1 MRCSWVSN
9 CETIPEVG
17 QNHEITRWNHT
28 KVRSSFILYWYV
40 HSPKNAVLGIDPSLC
55 CQQNWSHLHCFSSTS
70 KGRVSCLA
78 NWGDQ
83 QWRQD
88 CHQEIWVLTQQTWGF
103 ASMNSGLSC
112 DPRPLRPKRHE
123 IWHTSHW
130 PPTASPARSHLA
142 PLTEMFCVFAE
153 SGPQT
158 YFTPWSWGVYPT

>member
-1 MRCSWVSN
+1 MGHWHSGSGMFWYLWPLPLWSIYLLR
-9 CETIPEVG
+9 G
-17 QNHEITRWNHT
+17 
-28 KVRSSFILYWYV
+28 SSPIELAWENPALFSCRLCGRFAARK
-40 HSPKNAVLGIDPSLC
+40 PGDGIKSR
-55 CQQNWSHLHCFSSTS
+55 SSTS

-88 CHQEIWVLTQQTWGF
+88 CHQEILVLTQQTWGF

-112 DPRPLRPKRHE
+112 DPRPPRPKRHE

-142 PLTEMFCVFAE
+142 PLREMFCVFAE